1 MLPPR
6 GFVTAPEDFVGWA
19 RDRRGLRLE
28 DSFLERNEERLRG
41 NHRMRRPIQGLH
53 RLADLDA
60 LVEQERARGSRA
72 P

>member
-1 MLPPR
+1 MTGTGRRWVFADQLGPHFLR
-6 GFVTAPEDFVGWA
+6 VGV
-19 RDRRGLRLE
+19 
-28 DSFLERNEERLRG
+28 
-41 NHRMRRPIQGLH
+41 RRPIQDLH

>member
-1 MLPPR
+1 
-6 GFVTAPEDFVGWA
+6 
-19 RDRRGLRLE
+19 
-28 DSFLERNEERLRG
+28 
-41 NHRMRRPIQGLH
+41 MRRPIQGLH